1 MERLTRFSLS
11 LKRPNISKKT
21 EIFAALD
28 FLIQCS
34 LTSQEVLGRYRQGG
48 AETDESTEL
57 FFIPAETVRQER
69 YRQALWH
76 KSAL

>member
-1 MERLTRFSLS
+1 MFEDL
-11 LKRPNISKKT
+11 LKQLIVSRPEKP
-21 EIFAALD
+21 LD

-69 YRQALWH
+69 YRHALWH
-76 KSAL
+76 RSAL